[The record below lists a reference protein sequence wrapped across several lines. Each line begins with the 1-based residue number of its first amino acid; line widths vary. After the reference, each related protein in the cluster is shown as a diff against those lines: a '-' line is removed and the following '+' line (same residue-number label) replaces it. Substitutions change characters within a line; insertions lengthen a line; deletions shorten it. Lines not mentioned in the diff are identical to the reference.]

1 MKNKSLALL
10 LLAGLTGC
18 GQSSTSP
25 EASASAAGKSETLYV
40 NSRLMDCVGVAPMK
54 CMQVRQTPDAEWE
67 LFYTQI
73 EGFVFTPGYRYKLL
87 VNVSELENVPAD
99 ASSLRYVLVKQLEKT
114 KA

>member
-18 GQSSTSP
+18 GQSSTSL

-40 NSRLMDCVGVAPMK
+40 NSRLVDCVGVAPMK

>member
-18 GQSSTSP
+18 SQLSTSP
-25 EASASAAGKSETLYV
+25 EASAPAAGKNETLYV
-40 NSRLMDCVGVAPMK
+40 NSRLVDCVGVAPMK
-54 CMQVRQTPDAEWE
+54 CMQVRQSPDAQWE

-73 EGFVFTPGYRYKLL
+73 EGFEFTPGYRYKLQ
-87 VNVSELENVPAD
+87 VNVSELDNVPAD